1 MLQKPAVLVKHFQS
15 QRWIPVKQLMNEV
28 LLL

>member
-1 MLQKPAVLVKHFQS
+1 MPQKPAVLVEHFQS